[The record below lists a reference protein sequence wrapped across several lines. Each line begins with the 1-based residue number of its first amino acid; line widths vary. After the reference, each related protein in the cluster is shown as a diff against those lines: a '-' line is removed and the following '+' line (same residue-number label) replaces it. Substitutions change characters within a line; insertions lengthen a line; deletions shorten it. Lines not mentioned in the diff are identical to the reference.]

1 MYLLRKE
8 WKVMH
13 EAIIYI
19 IAINVMGLYL
29 MYSDKK
35 RAKKNEYRISE
46 KTLWTVALVGG
57 AFGMTVGMNWFRHK
71 TKHIVFKWGFPA
83 LALLQ
88 IGMLGYF
95 LFE

>member
-35 RAKKNEYRISE
+35 ERRKMNIVLVKKHY
-46 KTLWTVALVGG
+46 G
-57 AFGMTVGMNWFRHK
+57 
-71 TKHIVFKWGFPA
+71 
-83 LALLQ
+83 Q
-88 IGMLGYF
+88 
-95 LFE
+95 